1 MNLKINSRKWVG
13 FMGYKI
19 EKSYRWYNVPKE
31 PTVLALFYFIEG
43 IPFDMD
49 FIEKEG
55 NLDAVKEADQNKAIN
70 ADDFFRSS
78 QYLIDEEAHP
88 MLFMLELHNPE
99 ELPKDYVN

>member
-1 MNLKINSRKWVG
+1 
-13 FMGYKI
+13 MGYNITKN
-19 EKSYRWYNVPKE
+19 YRWYNVPNE

-55 NLDAVKEADQNKAIN
+55 NLDAVNEANKNKSIK

-88 MLFMLELHNPE
+88 MLFLLELENPE
-99 ELPKDYVN
+99 KLPKDYV